1 MEGEIIMRLDGVFAS
16 ALIDLGG
23 FSWLPALVLGGL
35 VCVAILLFFN
45 GLRRSMTGGSQGIAA
60 RLRNFAEVAPVAGA
74 AAPAAKRGGRLGRGG
89 GGLYSGIEKVVDR
102 RGFALRLADDLARA
116 DVKITVGEFIVASIL
131 FASVGLLV
139 GAALPI
145 GGRYL
150 LALMLGIAGLFAPR
164 FYVQRQKST
173 RLRAFDSQLAD
184 TVGLLSSALRSGYSF
199 LQAMELVSREGPS
212 PVAGEFE
219 RVVRE
224 VGLGLSPEE
233 ALANL
238 VRRMESD
245 DLELMVTVINVQR
258 EVGGN
263 LAEVLDSIGNTIRER
278 VKLIGEIR
286 VLTAQQKYSGYIVG
300 LLPIGLS
307 LILMVI
313 NPKYILNVFQ
323 TTTWCGWTMFGC
335 ATTMILAG
343 FFFIQRIVDI
353 KV

>member
-1 MEGEIIMRLDGVFAS
+1 MSTEGAFAS
-16 ALIDLGG
+16 ALLDLGG
-23 FSWLPALVLGGL
+23 LGSVAALLLGGL
-35 VCVAILLFFN
+35 ICLAILLFFN
-45 GLRRSMTGGSQGIAA
+45 GLRRTMSGGSRGIAD
-60 RLRNFAEVAPVAGA
+60 RLHIFGAVAPVV
-74 AAPAAKRGGRLGRGG
+74 AAPSTGGRRGGLGGRAG
-89 GGLYSGIEKVVDR
+89 GGLYSGIERAVAR
-102 RGFALRLADDLARA
+102 RGFAVRLADDLARA
-116 DVKITVGEFIVASIL
+116 DVKITVGEYIVASIV
-131 FASVGLLV
+131 FASLGALI

-150 LALMLGIAGLFAPR
+150 LALILGIVGLYAPR

-173 RLRAFDSQLAD
+173 RLHAFNAQLAD

-278 VKLIGEIR
+278 VKLLGEIR

-300 LLPIGLS
+300 LLPVGLS
-307 LILMVI
+307 LILLVI
-313 NPKYILNVFQ
+313 NPRYMIGVFQ
-323 TTTWCGWTMFGC
+323 TTHWCGWTMFGC
-335 ATTMILAG
+335 AGTMILAG

>member
-1 MEGEIIMRLDGVFAS
+1 MGLDGVFAS
-16 ALIDLGG
+16 ALLDLGG
-23 FSWLPALVLGGL
+23 LDSIAALLLGGL

-45 GLRRSMTGGSQGIAA
+45 GLNRSMAGGSRGIAS
-60 RLRNFAEVAPVAGA
+60 RLQEFGGVMPGA
-74 AAPAAKRGGRLGRGG
+74 AAVGNAGRGRVRPG
-89 GGLYSGIEKVVDR
+89 AGLYGGIERAVAR
-102 RGFALRLADDLARA
+102 RGFARRLADDLARA

-150 LALMLGIAGLFAPR
+150 LALILCIVGLYAPR
-164 FYVQRQKST
+164 FFVQRQKNS
-173 RLRAFDSQLAD
+173 RLRAFNGQLAD

-224 VGLGLSPEE
+224 VGLGLSSEE
-233 ALANL
+233 ALGNL

-278 VKLIGEIR
+278 VKLLGEIR

-300 LLPIGLS
+300 LLPVGLS
-307 LILMVI
+307 LILLVI
-313 NPKYILNVFQ
+313 NPKYMLGVFQ
-323 TTTWCGWTMFGC
+323 TTVWCGWTMFGC
-335 ATTMILAG
+335 AASMILIG

>member
-1 MEGEIIMRLDGVFAS
+1 M
-16 ALIDLGG
+16 
-23 FSWLPALVLGGL
+23 
-35 VCVAILLFFN
+35 
-45 GLRRSMTGGSQGIAA
+45 
-60 RLRNFAEVAPVAGA
+60 
-74 AAPAAKRGGRLGRGG
+74 
-89 GGLYSGIEKVVDR
+89 
-102 RGFALRLADDLARA
+102 
-116 DVKITVGEFIVASIL
+116 
-131 FASVGLLV
+131 
-139 GAALPI
+139 
-145 GGRYL
+145 GRY
-150 LALMLGIAGLFAPR
+150 APR
-164 FYVQRQKST
+164 FYVQRQKAK
-173 RLRAFDSQLAD
+173 RLRAFNSQLSD

-238 VRRMESD
+238 VRRTESD

-300 LLPIGLS
+300 LLPVGLS
-307 LILMVI
+307 LILLVI
-313 NPKYILNVFQ
+313 NPKYLISVFQ

-335 ATTMILAG
+335 AGIMILAG

>member
-1 MEGEIIMRLDGVFAS
+1 MRLDGVFAS
-16 ALIDLGG
+16 TLPDLGPFG
-23 FSWLPALVLGGL
+23 SVAALLLGGL
-35 VCVAILLFFN
+35 ICLAILLFFN
-45 GLRRSMTGGSQGIAA
+45 GLRRTMAGGSRGIADRMRTFGA
-60 RLRNFAEVAPVAGA
+60 VAPA
-74 AAPAAKRGGRLGRGG
+74 AAPDTGGRRGGRGGRQGGGRQG
-89 GGLYSGIEKVVDR
+89 GGLYSGIERAVAR
-102 RGFALRLADDLARA
+102 RGFAVRLADDLARA
-116 DVKITVGEFIVASIL
+116 DVKITVGEYIVASIL
-131 FASVGLLV
+131 FASVGALI

-150 LALMLGIAGLFAPR
+150 LALILAIVGLYAPR
-164 FYVQRQKST
+164 FYVQRQKNT
-173 RLRAFDSQLAD
+173 RLRAFNSQLAD

-278 VKLIGEIR
+278 VKLLGEIR

-300 LLPIGLS
+300 LLPVGLS
-307 LILMVI
+307 LILLVI
-313 NPKYILNVFQ
+313 NPKYMIGVFQ
-323 TTTWCGWTMFGC
+323 TTHWCGWTMFGC
-335 ATTMILAG
+335 AAVMILTG

>member
-1 MEGEIIMRLDGVFAS
+1 MRLDGVFAS
-16 ALIDLGG
+16 ALLDLGG
-23 FSWLPALVLGGL
+23 FSSTVALLLGALIGI
-35 VCVAILLFFN
+35 AFLLFFN
-45 GLRRSMTGGSQGIAA
+45 GLRRTMSNGSRGIAD
-60 RLRNFAEVAPVAGA
+60 RLQTFGGVAPVAA
-74 AAPAAKRGGRLGRGG
+74 AQAGGRRGNKQG
-89 GGLYSGIEKVVDR
+89 SGLYGGIERAVAR
-102 RGFALRLADDLARA
+102 RGFAVRLAEDLARA

-131 FASVGLLV
+131 FACVGLLV

-150 LALMLGIAGLFAPR
+150 LALILAIAGLYAPR
-164 FYVQRQKST
+164 FYVSRQKNK
-173 RLRAFDSQLAD
+173 RLRAFNAQLSD

-199 LQAMELVSREGPS
+199 LQSMELVSREGPS

-238 VRRMESD
+238 VRRTESD

-263 LAEVLDSIGNTIRER
+263 LAEVLDSIGSTIRER

-300 LLPIGLS
+300 LLPVGLS
-307 LILMVI
+307 LILLVI
-313 NPKYILNVFQ
+313 NPKYLLNVFQ

-335 ATTMILAG
+335 AGIMILAG
-343 FFFIQRIVDI
+343 FFLIQRIVDI